1 MSGQPYKNPL
11 DVANFRNEYLAN
23 LALEVKNN
31 DLNLQANKVYI
42 RTGAPSQP
50 TDTRTTSEKLADL
63 YRLRIEIRSKLGEI
77 MSGDNAQKVADGL
90 DDNEARFLAQQID
103 TIIADLKPKYALGV
117 PADIFNPYFQKY
129 MAKYLQTQGVE
140 YNLQQDVGAQLLANQ
155 QTIMN
160 TIISAQDVRDIKDS
174 LARLGVANTVLG
186 KKIDRNLKETKE
198 AIDTSV
204 EAFRIIAETNNPILK
219 DQILQDIN
227 MLVNDLPSREDIV
240 VLLDRL
246 RISREKGDENNVRII
261 LQKLDELTSYAGDLG
276 DAIAILDQQI
286 AFAKSS
292 GMATGE
298 PLPEA
303 IAIGPPPSAEVEQL
317 PTTSVTYAG
326 TTYTY
331 VEPTKLFNLP
341 RNSVYIG
348 QQSLGEYI
356 EVLAELDKNIF
367 RKLGT
372 TKSDVS
378 KRTKAQL
385 INWLQ
390 ENDLA
395 VREAWINYGTGGT
408 PVAKTTGSGLKKG
421 KMSGKGL
428 KTKVDYS
435 AGISAEPDYVP
446 FGKFLINRKK
456 LVDGVVMIKRHGGQF
471 LPDMKTRRV
480 SPNLTVVFKKIAG
493 GALPSFSELEKLD
506 DDERE
511 YLKFV
516 SNKSNL
522 SSKLD
527 VPTPKKDKNE
537 QLINQFEIMRGQMIA
552 GNDSKDLFR
561 KFKQILVEM
570 LERDLIPKGQA
581 KDILLEMS
589 KREI

>member
-11 DVANFRNEYLAN
+11 DVAKFRNEYLAN
-23 LALEVKNN
+23 LALEIKNN
-31 DLNLQANKVYI
+31 DLNLQANKIYV

-63 YRLRIEIRSKLGEI
+63 YRLRIEIRSKLAEI

-117 PADIFNPYFQKY
+117 PADVFNPYFQKY
-129 MAKYLQTQGVE
+129 MAKYLQTQGVD
-140 YNLQQDVGAQLLANQ
+140 YGLQQETGQQLLANQ

-160 TIISAQDVRDIKDS
+160 TIISAQDVRDIRDS
-174 LARLGVANTVLG
+174 LARLGVENTVLG
-186 KKIDRNLKETKE
+186 KKIDDNLKETLD
-198 AIDTSV
+198 AIDTSI
-204 EAFRIIAETNNPILK
+204 EAFRLIAETNNPILK
-219 DQILQDIN
+219 DEILQEVN
-227 MLVNDLPSREDIV
+227 LLVNELPTRNEIQ
-240 VLLDRL
+240 VLVDRL
-246 RISREKGDENNVRII
+246 RIAQEKGDETVIVSI
-261 LQKLDELTSYAGDLG
+261 LKRLDELTSYDESMKPIMEQLRTPKKAPSKMPRTPSTGGKKAWDPSMRIESYEDFDSLSSTGKRKFLKSRVDAGELQIPKEKID
-276 DAIAILDQQI
+276 DAT
-286 AFAKSS
+286 
-292 GMATGE
+292 ATSVRE
-298 PLPEA
+298 LNRIFTAWFESK
-303 IAIGPPPSAEVEQL
+303 PSAEL
-317 PTTSVTYAG
+317 PV
-326 TTYTY
+326 
-331 VEPTKLFNLP
+331 V
-341 RNSVYIG
+341 
-348 QQSLGEYI
+348 
-356 EVLAELDKNIF
+356 AE
-367 RKLGT
+367 
-372 TKSDVS
+372 
-378 KRTKAQL
+378 
-385 INWLQ
+385 
-390 ENDLA
+390 
-395 VREAWINYGTGGT
+395 
-408 PVAKTTGSGLKKG
+408 
-421 KMSGKGL
+421 GKGL
-428 KTKVDYS
+428 KKVRKMLGKGLSSKIDYS

-471 LPDMKTRRV
+471 MPDMKTRRV

>member
-11 DVANFRNEYLAN
+11 DVAKFRNEYLAN

-63 YRLRIEIRSKLGEI
+63 YRLRIEIRSKLAEI

-90 DDNEARFLAQQID
+90 DDNEAQFLAQQIG

-117 PADIFNPYFQKY
+117 SADVFNPYFQKY
-129 MAKYLQTQGVE
+129 MRKYLETEGVD
-140 YNLQQDVGAQLLANQ
+140 YGLQQETGRQLLANQ

-160 TIISAQDVRDIKDS
+160 TIISVQDIRDIKDS
-174 LARLGVANTVLG
+174 LELLGLQNTLLG
-186 KKIDRNLKETKE
+186 KKIEGNLKETLD
-198 AIDTSV
+198 AIDTSI
-204 EAFRIIAETNNPILK
+204 EAFRLIAETNNPILK
-219 DQILQDIN
+219 DEILQEVN
-227 MLVNDLPSREDIV
+227 LLVNELPTRNEIQ
-240 VLLDRL
+240 VLVDRL
-246 RISREKGDENNVRII
+246 RIAQEKGDEAVIVSILKRI
-261 LQKLDELTSYAGDLG
+261 DELTSYDESMKP
-276 DAIAILDQQI
+276 I
-286 AFAKSS
+286 
-292 GMATGE
+292 M
-298 PLPEA
+298 
-303 IAIGPPPSAEVEQL
+303 EQL
-317 PTTSVTYAG
+317 KATPKKTPKKTPRTPSTGGKKDWDPSMRIESYEDFDNLGIKGKKNFLKSRVEAG
-326 TTYTY
+326 ELQVPKKRIDAANKPELIPIFTAWFESKPSGKS
-331 VEPTKLFNLP
+331 EP
-341 RNSVYIG
+341 I
-348 QQSLGEYI
+348 
-356 EVLAELDKNIF
+356 AEL
-367 RKLGT
+367 
-372 TKSDVS
+372 
-378 KRTKAQL
+378 
-385 INWLQ
+385 
-390 ENDLA
+390 
-395 VREAWINYGTGGT
+395 
-408 PVAKTTGSGLKKG
+408 PVEGSGLKKVR
-421 KMSGKGL
+421 KMLGKGL
-428 KTKVDYS
+428 SSKVDYS
-435 AGISAEPDYVP
+435 AGIAAEPDYVP

-456 LVDGVVMIKRHGGQF
+456 LIDGVVMIKRHGGQF
-471 LPDMKTRRV
+471 MPDMKTRRV
-480 SPNLTVVFKKIAG
+480 SPNLTVVFKRIAG

-561 KFKQILVEM
+561 KFKQTLVEM
-570 LERDLIPKGQA
+570 LERDLLPKGQA